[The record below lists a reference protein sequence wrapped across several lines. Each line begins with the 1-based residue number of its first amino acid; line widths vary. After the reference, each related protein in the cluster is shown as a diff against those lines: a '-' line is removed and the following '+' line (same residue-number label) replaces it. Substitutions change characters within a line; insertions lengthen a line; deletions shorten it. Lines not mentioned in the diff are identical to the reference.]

1 MIILSTWDWVKF
13 FFWEVTWKHLALM
26 ESLEGS
32 EKHLT
37 EDKGEEMRNIPRN
50 EVEET
55 FSLNCEGTLERL
67 NWATEESSVSSS
79 GCTRL
84 MVEDDLGTAAPV
96 HVTVWVRGRGDNFA
110 VKPISTFVIH
120 IALTIFLLLWAGVVS
135 CEITMKLLPSDSGFA
150 HCSFLIHLV
159 SSFHAPGTLL
169 GIRQTAVDE

>member
-1 MIILSTWDWVKF
+1 MSEVF
-13 FFWEVTWKHLALM
+13 FLRSYM
-26 ESLEGS
+26 
-32 EKHLT
+32 
-37 EDKGEEMRNIPRN
+37 
-50 EVEET
+50 ET
-55 FSLNCEGTLERL
+55 FSPYGKLGGKWETPDRGQGRRDEEHSKEWSSRDLFLKLWGNPGRL

-110 VKPISTFVIH
+110 SKPISTFVIH

-150 HCSFLIHLV
+150 HCSFLTHLV